1 MDKNKHLISKYLEGD
16 LNPIESRDFEDALIQ
31 DHELQEE
38 LDLYREVDEALSDT
52 EVLDMRAQL
61 DEIHEELSP
70 QIIKRNKQSSKYVL
84 RYAVAASLAVI
95 ISLGT
100 YGLFFKKASDNKIVS
115 QFYKPYDVT
124 LVNRSAN
131 EDLSETIREALY
143 KYESQEY
150 IEAIALFEQIL
161 DKNPQMIA
169 SHLYTGISFL
179 EIEEYNNAG
188 ISFNKVISQNDNLY
202 IEQAEWYL
210 GMVYLFTNEKEKA
223 RKQFRKIKN
232 GEGYYRDEATKILR
246 KLKRNN
252 K

>member
-1 MDKNKHLISKYLEGD
+1 MDKNQHLISKYLEGD
-16 LNPIESRDFEDALIQ
+16 LNPIETRDFEDALIQ

-70 QIIKRNKQSSKYVL
+70 QIVKRAKQSSKHVL
-84 RYAVAASLAVI
+84 RYAVAAAVAVV

-100 YGLFFKKASDNKIVS
+100 YGLFFKKVSDNKIVS

-143 KYESQEY
+143 KYESAEY

-161 DKNPQMIA
+161 DKNPQMMA
-169 SHLYTGISFL
+169 SHLYTGISL
-179 EIEEYNNAG
+179 MEINEYNSAG
-188 ISFNKVISQNDNLY
+188 ISFNKVIAQNDNLY

-210 GMVYLFTNEKEKA
+210 GMVYLFTNQKEKA
-223 RKQFRKIKN
+223 RKQFRKIKS
-232 GEGYYRDEATKILR
+232 GDGYYRDEASKILR

-252 K
+252 